1 MSKIN
6 EVFTSKEMERKI
18 GMSNQHIRR
27 LVNERKVELIN
38 GIDYRKTEEKSYL
51 YTDTAWEKFLEY
63 TLLTIRAVE
72 KRKSK
77 NG

>member
-27 LVNERKVELIN
+27 LVNEGKVELID

-51 YTDTAWEKFLEY
+51 YTDTALEKFLEY
-63 TLLTIRAVE
+63 TAIDH
-72 KRKSK
+72 KSSRKK
-77 NG
+77 KIKE